1 MASRTAIAELK
12 DFSSTANFLA
22 TAITA
27 RFFPLIPPRS
37 ASFSPQHL
45 RPRMAQNVVRTLHQQ
60 RAQIRIA
67 FLADRFVFFR
77 YLTVESLDKKSAIR
91 LGGGPQ
97 N

>member
-1 MASRTAIAELK
+1 
-12 DFSSTANFLA
+12 
-22 TAITA
+22 
-27 RFFPLIPPRS
+27 
-37 ASFSPQHL
+37 
-45 RPRMAQNVVRTLHQQ
+45 MAQNVVRTLHQQ